1 MDSTQIAIEQL
12 AGVVMIADADPQSSS
27 QALGK
32 GIANLVPLLDKHPQS
47 ARLALGLQVVAE
59 QIGDSPDALDLLAE
73 GISLLQRLYA
83 ANERGSTQVDDPQ
96 LYDRIAAYG
105 PQDEHADS
113 APAAAS
119 DEEERIDVRGIDQYA
134 FDCFTEEAAEHIDA
148 AEGIW
153 LSLETEP
160 DDTSQ
165 LDPLFRA
172 YHTLKGAAGYANLTD
187 VIELAHGVE
196 SILDVV
202 RSGQVAMQ
210 SSICEVGIESID
222 LLRVLIESTSAAM
235 QGQSIAKPHTAS
247 FMESLRALDE
257 LIGQTSAGD
266 NASAEG
272 NDVDVDAGSEAE
284 DAGTEHEH
292 AADSPML
299 REIDGIEQDFHALNI
314 NDLSTLGLLSGRLE
328 ETAARLAGET
338 PRTALLAT
346 AMGKILEDIILDE
359 CDVDEAMDLLTH
371 GCGALRALRTS
382 FEERGEEAVE
392 DTLLFEQIL
401 AMGGVDDTSGQE
413 PADGSAPD
421 LSPEAQLIAADD
433 ASMSGAEDAF
443 LDDEIDE
450 VPEAPAELVS
460 IEVDE
465 DIFADFSSE
474 ADEHLHNAENAL
486 LSLEDHPED
495 DELLNTIFR
504 AFHTIKGAAGFLNL
518 TDVTHLS
525 HSVEDVLDSARK
537 KQLVL
542 NQAIID
548 VVLESIDLLKELLQ
562 NVEHQLESGTVMPRD
577 VSKFVEKIR
586 LVVANKE
593 VPAEPAPA
601 PAPAGEAAPSAPAG
615 GDAPQPGN
623 TNRQRDLHVRVGTEK
638 LDSLIN
644 IVGELVIA
652 QTQVN
657 ENPDVVYTE
666 NQKLAKDISQLM
678 KISTDLQ
685 EIAMSMR
692 MVPIRATFERMA
704 RMVRDLARKCDK
716 QVEFSMSGEDTEL
729 DKNVVEE
736 ILDPLTHM
744 VRNAVDHGVESSDN
758 RLAAGKSEKGHVS
771 LHAYHKGGNFVI
783 ELRDDGNGI
792 NRDRVLQKAVERGLV
807 QADEE
812 LSDEEIY
819 DLVFHPGLSTAEQI
833 SDVSGRGVGMDV
845 VRRNIEKLRGKV
857 EVQSKPG
864 KGSTFTIRLPLTLA
878 IIDGMVIGVGAER
891 YILPLTSII
900 SSLRPSPEQICTVM
914 NKGEMV
920 NVQSELYPLLRL
932 HERFDVAPRYTD
944 PWEGLVMLIEA
955 DGERTCLLVDELIG
969 LQQVVIKGL
978 DEELRQDP
986 CLAGC
991 AILGDGCIGLIL
1003 DANGLVA
1010 HSRETSVAQK

>member
-12 AGVVMIADADPQSSS
+12 AGVVMIADADPQGSA

-32 GIANLVPLLDKHPQS
+32 GIANLVPLLNQHPQS
-47 ARLALGLQVVAE
+47 ARLALGLQVIAE

-83 ANERGSTQVDDPQ
+83 TNQRGSTQVDDPQ

-105 PQDEHADS
+105 PQDAHAES
-113 APAAAS
+113 ASTATT
-119 DEEERIDVRGIDQYA
+119 DYEEQIDVRAIDRYA

-153 LSLETEP
+153 LSLETDP

-172 YHTLKGAAGYANLTD
+172 YHTLKGAAGYANLID
-187 VIELAHGVE
+187 VIQLAHGVE

-210 SSICEVGIESID
+210 PSICDVGIESID
-222 LLRVLIESTSAAM
+222 LLRGLIESTSAAM
-235 QGQSIAKPHTAS
+235 QGQSVAKPHTAS
-247 FMESLRALDE
+247 FMERLRTLGALVDR
-257 LIGQTSAGD
+257 
-266 NASAEG
+266 ASAISDE
-272 NDVDVDAGSEAE
+272 NDMSAERDSDASPAGSVA
-284 DAGTEHEH
+284 
-292 AADSPML
+292 SPML
-299 REIDGIEQDFHALNI
+299 IEIDGIEQDFYALNI
-314 NDLSTLGLLSGRLE
+314 NDLSTLGLLSGQLE
-328 ETAARLAGET
+328 DTAAHLADET

-346 AMGKILEDIILDE
+346 AMGKILENIILEE
-359 CDVDEAMDLLTH
+359 CDVDEAMDLLSH

-382 FEERGEEAVE
+382 FEEGGEEVVE
-392 DTLLFEQIL
+392 DDLLFEQIL
-401 AMGGVDDTSGQE
+401 AMGGVDD
-413 PADGSAPD
+413 PARSTPS

-433 ASMSGAEDAF
+433 AAMSGSQNEF
-443 LDDEIDE
+443 LNDDE
-450 VPEAPAELVS
+450 PEELAAV
-460 IEVDE
+460 EVDE

-474 ADEHLHNAENAL
+474 AGEHLNNAENAL

-518 TDVTHLS
+518 TDVTHLA

-548 VVLESIDLLKELLQ
+548 VALESIDLLKELLQ
-562 NVEHQLESGTVMPRD
+562 NVEHQLESGTVIPRD
-577 VSKFVEKIR
+577 VSHFVEKIR
-586 LVVANKE
+586 LVVSNKD
-593 VPAEPAPA
+593 VPAEAAASP
-601 PAPAGEAAPSAPAG
+601 APSAAAVSSTPVGEDPA
-615 GDAPQPGN
+615 QPVN
-623 TNRQRDLHVRVGTEK
+623 TNKQRDLHVRVGTEK

-744 VRNAVDHGVESSDN
+744 VRNAVDHGVESSDK

-792 NRDRVLQKAVERGLV
+792 SREHVLQKAIERGLV
-807 QADEE
+807 QVDEE
-812 LSDEEIY
+812 LSDEEVY

-857 EVQSKPG
+857 EIQSKPG

-878 IIDGMVIGVGAER
+878 IIDGMVIGVGSER

-914 NKGEMV
+914 SKGEMV

-932 HERFDVAPRYTD
+932 HERFGVAPRYTA

-1003 DANGLVA
+1003 DANGLVSQ
-1010 HSRETSVAQK
+1010 SREIGVTQK